1 MKKILLLVFA
11 SMCWLARAGAQTA
24 TVTSSST
31 VLNSAGG
38 QITLTAT
45 IAYPAGTNTLTG
57 VTISNRGSGYTSAP
71 TVSFKPYPDNG
82 TGTGTGAAAT
92 ATIDGRVASI
102 AIGSGGSG
110 YISPTVTLTG
120 GGGTGA
126 LATATTSSGVITGI
140 AVTAAGT
147 GYTSAPTVAITG
159 QAGSGATGTAVFT
172 KVVSGI
178 AVTAAGSGYAN
189 PPTVEFSGGG
199 GTGAI
204 ADATVPTPGAMGF
217 VFGLPAGW
225 ALISTGGA
233 NVPGTAPPVGATTT
247 LEYAYLAFP
256 ANSATFTVTVSYPS
270 GLLVNQTI
278 TPSAIYRSPLAQLTL
293 APLVFTPPAVAPA
306 ITTQPSSVSVASGAN
321 TTFTVVATGTP
332 TPTLK
337 WQRSTDG
344 VNFSDLANGAPYSGV
359 TTATLTVSSVTLAMA
374 TNKFR
379 AIATNGTLPDATSTA
394 ATLTVTQAPSIVTQP
409 INQPVVVGTAATFTI
424 AATGSGTLTYQW
436 YFTPVGSLAPQ
447 SLADS
452 AGKRSGSQ
460 TATLAVS
467 NVQTTDVGDYVCVVS
482 GATPAATSVAAQL
495 SIFERLVRVSSQ
507 TAAVSSSVVIPI
519 QLVAK
524 GDENAVSFTLEYAS
538 AKLTYTDS
546 SIAATDASTGVMVR
560 NVTQASSGKISFA
573 ISKPSG
579 ELFAAGTRTVLN
591 VTFTVAASATG
602 GDLVVLAFTDS
613 LAVRKIANAA
623 AVAVPGAFV
632 DGSVTVSSGLEG
644 DVNGDGV
651 VDLSD
656 WVKLG
661 RLVVGLDPMPAAGFS
676 YMKID
681 CAPRTTKGD
690 GLIDLSD
697 WVQAGRFIVGLD
709 IPQPAG
715 GLSSTPP

>member
-11 SMCWLARAGAQTA
+11 SICWLARAGAQTA

-45 IAYPAGTNTLTG
+45 ISYPAGTNTLTG

-102 AIGSGGSG
+102 TIVNGGSG
-110 YISPTVTLTG
+110 YTAPTVTLTG

-147 GYTSAPTVAITG
+147 GYTSAPTVVITG
-159 QAGSGATGTAVFT
+159 QAGSGAAGTAIFT

-178 AVTAAGSGYAN
+178 TVTAAGSGYAN

-256 ANSATFTVTVSYPS
+256 ANSATFTVTVSHPS

-278 TPSAIYRSPLAQLTL
+278 TPSAIYRSPLAQLTV
-293 APLVFTPPAVAPA
+293 APLVFTPPAVAPV
-306 ITTQPSSVSVASGAN
+306 ITTQPASVTVASGAN

-337 WQRSTDG
+337 WQRSTNSG
-344 VNFSDLANGAPYSGV
+344 SAWSDLANDSIYSGV
-359 TTATLTVSSVTLAMA
+359 TTGTLTVTAATLTMNGNRFRAVA
-374 TNKFR
+374 TNTDSS
-379 AIATNGTLPDATSTA
+379 ANSDGL
-394 ATLTVTQAPSIVTQP
+394 ATLTVTQSPVITVQP
-409 INQPVVVGTAATFTI
+409 LGQSVLVSGSATFAVT
-424 AATGSGTLTYQW
+424 ATGSGTLAYQW
-436 YFTPVGSLAPQ
+436 FFTPASSSTPQ
-447 SLADS
+447 SI
-452 AGKRSGSQ
+452 SGA
-460 TATLAVS
+460 TAASYTLS
-467 NVQTTDVGDYVCVVS
+467 NAQSVNTGDYVCVVS
-482 GATPAATSVAAQL
+482 NGVGTAATSVAAQL
-495 SIFERLVRVSSQ
+495 TIVPRAIKVVSV
-507 TAAVSSSVVIPI
+507 TAAPGATAVVAV
-519 QLVAK
+519 QLLAS
-524 GDENAVSFTLEYAS
+524 GAENALGFSLSFDPTQLTYAS
-538 AKLTYTDS
+538 AVV
-546 SIAATDASTGVMVR
+546 G
-560 NVTQASSGKISFA
+560 TQAADATLNPNASQATAGRIGFA
-573 ISKPSG
+573 MSKPSNVVWSG
-579 ELFAAGTRTVLN
+579 GTQEIVKI
-591 VTFTVAASATG
+591 TFTVNAALANGTVAALTFGNVPIAREISDALANELPG
-602 GDLVVLAFTDS
+602 GYQNGAVTVLAGFEADM
-613 LAVRKIANAA
+613 N
-623 AVAVPGAFV
+623 GN
-632 DGSVTVSSGLEG
+632 GTVSIT
-644 DVNGDGV
+644 
-651 VDLSD
+651 D
-656 WVKLG
+656 WVKVG
-661 RLVVGLDPMPAAGFS
+661 RIVAGLDPAPTGVDFLKA
-676 YMKID
+676 D
-681 CAPRTTKGD
+681 CAPKSSLGNGT
-690 GLIDLSD
+690 LSITD
-697 WVQAGRFIVGLD
+697 WVQAGRYAAGLD
-709 IPQPAG
+709 PLTPVG
-715 GLSSTPP
+715 GPSATAP

>member
-1 MKKILLLVFA
+1 MIAHLNRTLVSKLFRWLSGRSRRFSLPRQAAKISHKPSSRFEYASCLLMKKILLLVFA

-24 TVTSSST
+24 TVTSSSS

-38 QITLTAT
+38 QVTLTAT
-45 IAYPAGTNTLTG
+45 ITYPSGTNIVTG
-57 VTISNRGSGYTSAP
+57 VAVTNGGSGYTSAP
-71 TVSFKPYPDNG
+71 TVSFKPYPV

-102 AIGSGGSG
+102 AIVNGGSG
-110 YISPTVTLTG
+110 YAAPTVTLSG

-126 LATATTSSGVITGI
+126 LASATINGGVITGI

-159 QAGSGATGTAVFT
+159 QAGSGAAGTAIIT
-172 KVVSGI
+172 KVVSAI
-178 AVTAAGSGYAN
+178 TVTSGGSGYAN

-233 NVPGTAPPVGATTT
+233 NVPGTAPPIGATTT

-278 TPSAIYRSPLAQLTL
+278 TPSAIYRSPLAQLTV

-306 ITTQPSSVSVASGAN
+306 ITTQPASVTVASGAN

-344 VNFSDLANGAPYSGV
+344 TTFTDLSNGAPYSGV
-359 TTATLTVSSVTLAMA
+359 TTTTLTVSSVTLAMT

-409 INQPVVVGTAATFTI
+409 INQPVLVGTAATFTI

-436 YFTPVGSLAPQ
+436 YFTPTGSPTPQ
-447 SLADS
+447 SLVNS
-452 AGKRSGSQ
+452 AGKIAGAQ
-460 TATLAVS
+460 TAALTVS
-467 NVQTTDVGDYVCVVS
+467 NAQNSDAGDYMCVVS
-482 GATPAATSVAAQL
+482 SGTNAVANSNLALL
-495 SIFERLVRVSSQ
+495 STLPRLVRVASQ
-507 TAAVSSSVVIPI
+507 TAAPGANIVVPI
-519 QLVAK
+519 QLVA
-524 GDENAVSFTLEYAS
+524 N
-538 AKLTYTDS
+538 
-546 SIAATDASTGVMVR
+546 
-560 NVTQASSGKISFA
+560 
-573 ISKPSG
+573 
-579 ELFAAGTRTVLN
+579 
-591 VTFTVAASATG
+591 
-602 GDLVVLAFTDS
+602 
-613 LAVRKIANAA
+613 
-623 AVAVPGAFV
+623 GA
-632 DGSVTVSSGLEG
+632 
-644 DVNGDGV
+644 
-651 VDLSD
+651 
-656 WVKLG
+656 
-661 RLVVGLDPMPAAGFS
+661 
-676 YMKID
+676 
-681 CAPRTTKGD
+681 
-690 GLIDLSD
+690 
-697 WVQAGRFIVGLD
+697 
-709 IPQPAG
+709 
-715 GLSSTPP
+715 